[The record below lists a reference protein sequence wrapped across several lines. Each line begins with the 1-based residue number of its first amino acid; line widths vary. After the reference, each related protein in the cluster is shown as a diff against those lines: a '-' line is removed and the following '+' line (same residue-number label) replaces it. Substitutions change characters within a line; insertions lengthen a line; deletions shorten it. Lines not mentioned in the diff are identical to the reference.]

1 MTRQRAPLTCFVGPM
16 NSSKTRRL
24 IDHLSECRDALNY
37 SIRVYKPALDDRFD
51 NKEVRCRN
59 GGCWEAIP
67 VPSSTKSK
75 ADSLF
80 IFKDIYKLPIKKR
93 PQLVA
98 IDEIQFFDKNIK
110 DVVKCFLNDNI
121 EVVVSGLNRS
131 FKGEP
136 FPSIESLLALATKIE
151 TLNARCTYKDGHGK
165 TCGAPATMTQRLI
178 DNKPAPYKSPIVVIE
193 KFGNSKVSYEARCA
207 DHWFCPGT
215 PICALKNK
223 LKHKKTKYD

>member
-24 IDHLSECRDALNY
+24 LDHLSECRDALNY

-51 NKEVRCRN
+51 IKEVRCRN

-75 ADSLF
+75 VDSLF
-80 IFKDIYKLPIKKR
+80 IFNDIYKIPLKKR

-110 DVVKCFLNDNI
+110 DVVTCLLNDNI

-136 FPSIESLLALATKIE
+136 FSSIESLLGLATKIE
-151 TLNARCTYKDGHGK
+151 TLTARCTYKDGRGK

-178 DNKPAPYKSPIVVIE
+178 DGKPAPYKSPVVVIQ
-193 KFGNSKVSYEARCA
+193 KFDDSKITYEARCA

-215 PICALKNK
+215 PLSRLKK
-223 LKHKKTKYD
+223 RPKK

>member
-1 MTRQRAPLTCFVGPM
+1 MTRQRAPLICFVGPM

-24 IDHLSECRDALNY
+24 LDHLSECRDALNY
-37 SIRVYKPALDDRFD
+37 SIRVYKPALDNRFD
-51 NKEVRCRN
+51 IKEVRCRN

-75 ADSLF
+75 SDSLF
-80 IFKDIYKLPIKKR
+80 IFSDIYKLPVKKR

-98 IDEIQFFDKNIK
+98 IDEIQFFDKNIRE
-110 DVVKCFLNDNI
+110 VIKCLLNDNI
-121 EVVVSGLNRS
+121 EVVVSGLNRN

-136 FPSIESLLALATKIE
+136 FYSIESLLALATKIE
-151 TLNARCTYKDGHGK
+151 TLTARCTYKDGHGK

-178 DNKPAPYKSPIVVIE
+178 DNKPAPYRSPVVVIE
-193 KFGNSKVSYEARCA
+193 KFDDSKITYEARCA

-215 PICALKNK
+215 PTSPLKKK
-223 LKHKKTKYD
+223 LNHNHG